1 MSDIRKAIEAI
12 RDWRCETFH
21 GGFRWPYKAQVECM
35 TCQRKRS
42 LGEGNFFASPSIDVL
57 AAAQDV
63 TPLRDSR
70 SLGGVLAADEVE
82 DFIGDI
88 YRSRE

>member
-35 TCQRKRS
+35 T
-42 LGEGNFFASPSIDVL
+42 FFASPSIDVL